1 MTIDQKQHDSQAI
14 IFNYQQGPTK
24 LYVIDHWTRPTEVT
38 YCIHRPLLR
47 DIVRAEEG
55 GELPIFLR
63 FSLCCNWDKVK
74 EEYYDTEG

>member
-1 MTIDQKQHDSQAI
+1 MTPRLLFSTTSKAA
-14 IFNYQQGPTK
+14 TK

-74 EEYYDTEG
+74 EEYYDT